1 MLVVQ
6 NETIECSTLKHF
18 FTFILMKTPAHVL
31 VVDDDPDI
39 VQSARVVLRQ
49 HFEKVS
55 TESNPQ
61 QLPFLINQK
70 HPDVVLLD
78 MNFTAD
84 VTKGREGLYWLEKI
98 LVDHPSLSVVMVTA
112 FGDVKLAVEAMKIG
126 AVDFVVKPWENEKL
140 IATVNAAF
148 QLSTSKREV
157 AKLRQHQTRMAEVYT
172 QPDVSIIGESKEIKH
187 LFSIVNRVAAT
198 DANVLLLGENGTG
211 KELVAKAIHHRS
223 TRSDGPFIKVDVGT
237 IPESLFESEL
247 FGHVKGAFT
256 DAKQDRV
263 GRFELAS
270 GGTLFLDEIGNLPL
284 TLQSKLLTALQNRVI
299 TPVGSNQQISID
311 IRLISATNENI
322 KELLEEG
329 EFRED
334 LLYRINTVEI
344 TIPPLRERL
353 EDIPL
358 LLDYFCSLYNKK
370 YNKSIGI
377 HPEVIE
383 ILSRYTWPGNVR
395 EFQHAVERAVIL
407 CEGESLTSQDFYFPG
422 QRREAT
428 ENLTNLHDVE
438 RKTIADTIKKNKGN
452 LSKAAKELGLGRTTL
467 YRKIEKY
474 GL

>member
-1 MLVVQ
+1 
-6 NETIECSTLKHF
+6 
-18 FTFILMKTPAHVL
+18 MKTGAHIL
-31 VVDDDPDI
+31 IVDDDPDI

-49 HFEKVS
+49 HFDQVS

-84 VTKGREGLYWLEKI
+84 VTKGREGLFWLQKI
-98 LVDHPSLSVVMVTA
+98 VEDHPSLSVVMVTA

-148 QLSTSKREV
+148 QLSKSKREV
-157 AKLRQHQTRMAEVYT
+157 AKLKLHQARMAEVYA
-172 QPDVSIIGESKEIKH
+172 QPDSSIIGKSEGIKNI
-187 LFSIVNRVAAT
+187 FSIIKRIATT

-211 KELVAKAIHHRS
+211 KELVAKAIHHQSHRCE
-223 TRSDGPFIKVDVGT
+223 GPFVKIDVGT
-237 IPESLFESEL
+237 IPDSLFESEL
-247 FGHVKGAFT
+247 FGHTKGAFT

-263 GRFELAS
+263 GRLELAS
-270 GGTLFLDEIGNLPL
+270 GGTLFLDEIGNLPMS
-284 TLQSKLLTALQNRVI
+284 LQSKLLNVLQSRVI
-299 TPVGSNQQISID
+299 TPVGSNKLIPID
-311 IRLISATNENI
+311 VRLISATNGHIVKLVAEQ
-322 KELLEEG
+322 K
-329 EFRED
+329 FRED

-353 EDIPL
+353 DDIPL
-358 LLDYFCSLYNKK
+358 LLNHFCSIYNKK
-370 YNKSIGI
+370 YNKSLNVDSG
-377 HPEVIE
+377 VIQTLE
-383 ILSRYTWPGNVR
+383 NYNWPGNVR

-407 CEGESLTSQDFYFPG
+407 CESKNITVRDFQFPDK
-422 QRREAT
+422 RSMDL
-428 ENLTNLHDVE
+428 ENSTNLNEVE
-438 RKTIADTIKKNKGN
+438 RKAIADAIRKNKGN
-452 LSKAAKELGLGRTTL
+452 LSKAARELGLGRTTL

>member
-1 MLVVQ
+1 MFHF
-6 NETIECSTLKHF
+6 ETIVI
-18 FTFILMKTPAHVL
+18 FIIMKTPAHIL

-39 VQSARVVLRQ
+39 LQSARVVLRQ
-49 HFEKVS
+49 HFDQVS

-70 HPDVVLLD
+70 QPDVVLLD

-84 VTKGREGLYWLEKI
+84 VTKGREGLFWLQKI
-98 LVDHPSLSVVMVTA
+98 LDDHPSLSVVMVTA

-140 IATVNAAF
+140 IATVNSAF
-148 QLSTSKREV
+148 QLAASKKEV
-157 AKLRQHQTRMAEVYT
+157 AKLKQHQSRISEVYT
-172 QPDVSIIGESKEIKH
+172 QSDSLIIGESSAIKDV
-187 LFSIVNRVAAT
+187 FTIVNRVAVT
-198 DANVLLLGENGTG
+198 DANILLLGENGTG
-211 KELVAKAIHHRS
+211 KELIAKAIHHQSSR
-223 TRSDGPFIKVDVGT
+223 RDGPFIKVDVGT
-237 IPESLFESEL
+237 ISESLFESEL

-284 TLQSKLLTALQNRVI
+284 ALQSKLLTVLQNRII
-299 TPVGSNQQISID
+299 TPVGSNKQIPID
-311 IRLISATNENI
+311 IRLISATNENMEKLI
-322 KELLEEG
+322 QEE

-344 TIPPLRERL
+344 TVPPLRERTQ
-353 EDIPL
+353 DIPL
-358 LLDYFCSLYNKK
+358 LLKHFCAMYNRK
-370 YNKSIGI
+370 YNKSLGVASG
-377 HPEVIE
+377 VIQTLE
-383 ILSRYTWPGNVR
+383 NYSWPGNVR
-395 EFQHAVERAVIL
+395 EFQHAVERAIIL
-407 CEGESLTSQDFYFPG
+407 CEGKNISSHDFQFPG
-422 QRREAT
+422 QRSIS

-438 RKTIADTIKKNKGN
+438 RKAIADTIRKNKGN

>member
-1 MLVVQ
+1 
-6 NETIECSTLKHF
+6 
-18 FTFILMKTPAHVL
+18 MKTGAHIL
-31 VVDDDPDI
+31 IVDDDPDI

-49 HFEKVS
+49 HFDQVS

-84 VTKGREGLYWLEKI
+84 VTKGREGLFWLQKI
-98 LVDHPSLSVVMVTA
+98 VEDHPSLSVVMVTA

-148 QLSTSKREV
+148 QLSKSKREV
-157 AKLRQHQTRMAEVYT
+157 AKLKLHQARMAEVYA
-172 QPDVSIIGESKEIKH
+172 QPDSSIIGKSEGIKNI
-187 LFSIVNRVAAT
+187 FSIIKRIATT

-211 KELVAKAIHHRS
+211 KELVAKAIHHQSHRCE
-223 TRSDGPFIKVDVGT
+223 GPFVKIDVGT
-237 IPESLFESEL
+237 IPDSLFESEL
-247 FGHVKGAFT
+247 FGHTKGAFT

-263 GRFELAS
+263 GRLELAS
-270 GGTLFLDEIGNLPL
+270 GGTLFLDEIGNLPMS
-284 TLQSKLLTALQNRVI
+284 LQSKLLNVLQSRVI
-299 TPVGSNQQISID
+299 TPVGSNKLIPID
-311 IRLISATNENI
+311 VRLISATNGHIVKLVAEQ
-322 KELLEEG
+322 

-353 EDIPL
+353 DDIPL
-358 LLDYFCSLYNKK
+358 LLNHFCSIYNKK
-370 YNKSIGI
+370 YNKSLNVDSG
-377 HPEVIE
+377 VIQTLE
-383 ILSRYTWPGNVR
+383 NYNWPGNVR

-407 CEGESLTSQDFYFPG
+407 CESKNITVRDFQFPDK
-422 QRREAT
+422 RSMDL
-428 ENLTNLHDVE
+428 ENSTNLNEVE
-438 RKTIADTIKKNKGN
+438 RKAIADAIRKNKGN
-452 LSKAAKELGLGRTTL
+452 LSKAARELGLGRTTL

>member
-1 MLVVQ
+1 
-6 NETIECSTLKHF
+6 
-18 FTFILMKTPAHVL
+18 MKTSAHIL
-31 VVDDDPDI
+31 IVDDDPDI

-61 QLPFLINQK
+61 QLPFLIKQN

-84 VTKGREGLYWLEKI
+84 VTKGREGLYWLKNI
-98 LVDHPSLSVVMVTA
+98 LGDHPSLSVVMVTA

-126 AVDFVVKPWENEKL
+126 AVDFVVKPWDNEKL
-140 IATVNAAF
+140 IATVNAAV
-148 QLSTSKREV
+148 QLSNSKREV
-157 AKLRQHQTRMAEVYT
+157 AKLKQHQIRMAEVYT
-172 QPDVSIIGESKEIKH
+172 QPDISIIGESKAIKNV
-187 LFSIVNRVAAT
+187 FSIVNRVATT

-223 TRSDGPFIKVDVGT
+223 SRNDGPFVKVDVGT

-284 TLQSKLLTALQNRVI
+284 SLQSKLLTALQNRVI
-299 TPVGSNQQISID
+299 TPVGSNQQIAID

-322 KELLEEG
+322 EKLVEEG
-329 EFRED
+329 VFRED

-344 TIPPLRERL
+344 TVPPLRERVD
-353 EDIPL
+353 DIPL
-358 LLDYFCSLYNKK
+358 LLNHFCLMYNNK
-370 YNKSIGI
+370 YNKSLSV
-377 HPEVIE
+377 HPEVIKTME
-383 ILSRYTWPGNVR
+383 HYAWPGNVR

-407 CEGESLTSQDFYFPG
+407 CEGERISNEDFQFPG
-422 QRREAT
+422 QRSAST
-428 ENLTNLHDVE
+428 ERLTNLNDVE
-438 RKTIADTIKKNKGN
+438 RKAIEESIRKNKGN

>member
-1 MLVVQ
+1 
-6 NETIECSTLKHF
+6 
-18 FTFILMKTPAHVL
+18 MKVPASIL

-39 VQSARVVLRQ
+39 VKSARVVLRP
-49 HFEKVS
+49 HFDQVT

-61 QLPFLINQK
+61 QLPYLINQK
-70 HPDVVLLD
+70 SPDVVLLD

-84 VTKGREGLYWLEKI
+84 AAKGREGLFWLKRI
-98 LVDHPSLSVVMVTA
+98 LDDHPSTSVIMVTA
-112 FGDVKLAVEAMKIG
+112 FGDVKLAVEAMKLG

-140 IATVNAAF
+140 IATVNAAY
-148 QLSTSKREV
+148 QLFSSKREIT
-157 AKLRQHQTRMAEVYT
+157 KLKTHQTRMAEVYVPSDT
-172 QPDVSIIGESKEIKH
+172 TIIGKSEMMENI
-187 LFSIVNRVAAT
+187 FSIVNRVAITEA
-198 DANVLLLGENGTG
+198 DVLLLGENGTG
-211 KELVAKAIHHRS
+211 KELIAKAIHHQSPR
-223 TRSDGPFIKVDVGT
+223 RKGPFVKVDVGT

-284 TLQSKLLTALQNRVI
+284 SLQSKLLSVMQNRVI
-299 TPVGSNQQISID
+299 TPVGSNKQVLID
-311 IRLISATNENI
+311 IRLISATNVSI
-322 KELLEEG
+322 QKLIGEEM
-329 EFRED
+329 FRED

-344 TIPPLRERL
+344 TLPPLRNRI

-358 LLDYFCSLYNKK
+358 LLDHFMSIYNRKYSKSL
-370 YNKSIGI
+370 GI
-377 HPEVIE
+377 AKDVTQA
-383 ILSRYTWPGNVR
+383 LKRYHWPGNIR

-407 CEGESLTSQDFYFPG
+407 CDGKHISSLNFQFPN
-422 QRREAT
+422 QNIRTEA
-428 ENLTNLHDVE
+428 NFTNLNDME
-438 RKTIADTIKKNKGN
+438 RKTISEALRKNNGN

>member
-1 MLVVQ
+1 
-6 NETIECSTLKHF
+6 
-18 FTFILMKTPAHVL
+18 MKTPAHIL
-31 VVDDDPDI
+31 IVDDDPDI
-39 VQSARVVLRQ
+39 LQSARVVLRQ
-49 HFEKVS
+49 HFDQVS

-61 QLPFLINQK
+61 QIPFLIHQK

-78 MNFTAD
+78 MNFTED
-84 VTKGREGLYWLEKI
+84 VTKGREGLYWLENI
-98 LVDHPSLSVVMVTA
+98 LTDHSLLSVVMVTA

-148 QLSTSKREV
+148 QLSASKREV
-157 AKLRQHQTRMAEVYT
+157 AKLKLHQTRMAEVYT
-172 QPDVSIIGESKEIKH
+172 QPDATIIGESNEIKNV
-187 LFSIVNRVAAT
+187 FSIVSRVANT
-198 DANVLLLGENGTG
+198 GANVLLLGENGTG
-211 KELVAKAIHHRS
+211 KELVARAIHHQSARS
-223 TRSDGPFIKVDVGT
+223 EGPFVKVDAGT

-284 TLQSKLLTALQNRVI
+284 MLQSKLLTVLQNRVI
-299 TPVGSNQQISID
+299 TPVGSNEQIPVD
-311 IRLISATNENI
+311 IRLISATNGHI
-322 KELLEEG
+322 LELVAEES
-329 EFRED
+329 FRED

-344 TIPPLRERL
+344 TIPPLRERTD
-353 EDIPL
+353 DIPL
-358 LLDYFCSLYNKK
+358 LLDHFCSIYKRK
-370 YNKSIGI
+370 YNKSLGI
-377 HPEVIE
+377 DSEVIQT
-383 ILSRYTWPGNVR
+383 LKNYNWPGNVR

-407 CEGESLTSQDFYFPG
+407 CENDNITNLDFQFPG
-422 QRREAT
+422 QHSIST
-428 ENLTNLHDVE
+428 ENLTKLHDVE
-438 RKTIADTIKKNKGN
+438 RKAIAEAIRKNKGN

>member
-1 MLVVQ
+1 
-6 NETIECSTLKHF
+6 
-18 FTFILMKTPAHVL
+18 MKTPAHIL

-61 QLPFLINQK
+61 QLPFFINQN

-84 VTKGREGLYWLEKI
+84 VTKGREGLYWLEKV
-98 LVDHPSLSVVMVTA
+98 LGDHPTLSVVMVTA

-148 QLSTSKREV
+148 QLSASKREV
-157 AKLRQHQTRMAEVYT
+157 AKLKLHQTRISEVYT
-172 QPDVSIIGESKEIKH
+172 QPGASIIGESKEIKNV
-187 LFSIVNRVAAT
+187 FSIVSRVANT
-198 DANVLLLGENGTG
+198 EANVLLLGENGTG
-211 KELVAKAIHHRS
+211 KELVAKAIHHQSAR
-223 TRSDGPFIKVDVGT
+223 REGPFIKVDVGT

-247 FGHVKGAFT
+247 FGHIKGAFT

-284 TLQSKLLTALQNRVI
+284 ALQSKLLTVLQNRVI
-299 TPVGSNQQISID
+299 TPVGSNKQVPVD
-311 IRLISATNENI
+311 IRLICATNENI
-322 KELLEEG
+322 QELVAEED
-329 EFRED
+329 FRED

-344 TIPPLRERL
+344 TIPPLRERTD
-353 EDIPL
+353 DIPL
-358 LLDYFCSLYNKK
+358 LLDYFCSLYKRK
-370 YNKSIGI
+370 YNKSLEMDS
-377 HPEVIE
+377 EVIQT
-383 ILSRYTWPGNVR
+383 LKNYNWPGNVR

-407 CEGESLTSQDFYFPG
+407 CEGSSICSRDFQFPG
-422 QRREAT
+422 QRNVT
-428 ENLTNLHDVE
+428 SENLTNLHDVE
-438 RKTIADTIKKNKGN
+438 RKTIEEAIRKNKGN
-452 LSKAAKELGLGRTTL
+452 LSKASKELGLGRTTL

>member
-1 MLVVQ
+1 VK
-6 NETIECSTLKHF
+6 TGAH
-18 FTFILMKTPAHVL
+18 ILI
-31 VVDDDPDI
+31 VDDDPDI

-49 HFEKVS
+49 HFDQVS

-84 VTKGREGLYWLEKI
+84 VTKGREGLFWLQKI
-98 LVDHPSLSVVMVTA
+98 VEDHPSLSVVMVTA

-148 QLSTSKREV
+148 QLSKSKREV
-157 AKLRQHQTRMAEVYT
+157 AKLKLHQARMAEVYA
-172 QPDVSIIGESKEIKH
+172 QPDSSIIGKSEGIKNI
-187 LFSIVNRVAAT
+187 FSIIKRIATT

-211 KELVAKAIHHRS
+211 KELVAKAIHHQSHRCE
-223 TRSDGPFIKVDVGT
+223 GPFVKIDVGT
-237 IPESLFESEL
+237 IPDSLFESEL
-247 FGHVKGAFT
+247 FGHTKGAFT

-263 GRFELAS
+263 GRLELAS
-270 GGTLFLDEIGNLPL
+270 GGTLFLDEIGNLPMS
-284 TLQSKLLTALQNRVI
+284 LQSKLLNVLQSRVI
-299 TPVGSNQQISID
+299 TPVGSNKLIPID
-311 IRLISATNENI
+311 VRLISATNGHIVKLVAEQ
-322 KELLEEG
+322 K
-329 EFRED
+329 FRED

-353 EDIPL
+353 DDIPL
-358 LLDYFCSLYNKK
+358 LLNHFCSIYNKK
-370 YNKSIGI
+370 YNKSLNVDSG
-377 HPEVIE
+377 VIQTLE
-383 ILSRYTWPGNVR
+383 NYNWPGNVR

-407 CEGESLTSQDFYFPG
+407 CESKNITVRDFQFPDK
-422 QRREAT
+422 RSMDL
-428 ENLTNLHDVE
+428 ENSTNLNEVE
-438 RKTIADTIKKNKGN
+438 RKAIADAIRKNKGN
-452 LSKAAKELGLGRTTL
+452 LSKAARELGLGRTTL

>member
-1 MLVVQ
+1 MFHF
-6 NETIECSTLKHF
+6 ETIVI
-18 FTFILMKTPAHVL
+18 FIIMKTPAHIL

-39 VQSARVVLRQ
+39 LQSARVVLRQ
-49 HFEKVS
+49 HFDQVS

-70 HPDVVLLD
+70 QPDVVLLD

-84 VTKGREGLYWLEKI
+84 VTKGREGLFWLQKI
-98 LVDHPSLSVVMVTA
+98 LDDHPSLSVVMVTA

-140 IATVNAAF
+140 IATVNSAF
-148 QLSTSKREV
+148 QLAASKKEV
-157 AKLRQHQTRMAEVYT
+157 AKLKQHQSRISEVYT
-172 QPDVSIIGESKEIKH
+172 QSDSLIIGESSAIKDV
-187 LFSIVNRVAAT
+187 FTVVNRVAVT
-198 DANVLLLGENGTG
+198 DANILLLGENGTG
-211 KELVAKAIHHRS
+211 KELIAKAIHHQSSR
-223 TRSDGPFIKVDVGT
+223 RDGPFIKVDVGT
-237 IPESLFESEL
+237 ISESLFESEL

-284 TLQSKLLTALQNRVI
+284 ALQSKLLTVLQNRII
-299 TPVGSNQQISID
+299 TPVGSNKQIPID
-311 IRLISATNENI
+311 IRLISATNENMEKLI
-322 KELLEEG
+322 QEE

-344 TIPPLRERL
+344 TVPPLRERTQ
-353 EDIPL
+353 DIPL
-358 LLDYFCSLYNKK
+358 LLKHFCAMYNRK
-370 YNKSIGI
+370 YNKSLGVASG
-377 HPEVIE
+377 VIQTLE
-383 ILSRYTWPGNVR
+383 NYSWPGNVR
-395 EFQHAVERAVIL
+395 EFQHAVERAIIL
-407 CEGESLTSQDFYFPG
+407 CEGKNISSHDFQFPG
-422 QRREAT
+422 QRSIP

-438 RKTIADTIKKNKGN
+438 RKAIADTIRKNKGN